1 MANLSGRFL
10 CQPHPKLPCLLDPR
24 LLTEGMRGCLAG
36 YWFSLE
42 GDSAGRRVKLNHY
55 PVAVQ
60 VAGSAPLTLLAL
72 ISDSDRIE
80 IVVSATSKPHLVG

>member
-1 MANLSGRFL
+1 MTVRIAWEPELVSH
-10 CQPHPKLPCLLDPR
+10 HPGATLLEAPPVIVVGSD
-24 LLTEGMRGCLAG
+24 
-36 YWFSLE
+36 
-42 GDSAGRRVKLNHY
+42 RRSVT
-55 PVAVQ
+55 VQ